1 MKKCKEYDML
11 DKQIKAYCGAG
22 CRSLFF
28 RNVLVP
34 DWWRKEMCEDGSLTF
49 SMAYV
54 VAQHLGV
61 SLMPLV
67 NGGDVTI
74 DGGMSAIAYKKRC
87 DDDEEAV
94 DRTSAFMRQLA
105 ISTLSG
111 IGEQK
116 DIPCKPEEMRGAL
129 LRDYKEVDFLNLL
142 DFCWSLN
149 IPVLS
154 ISSQMPHSAHWHRP
168 QAAVFKDKGKYCIF
182 ILEKSPF
189 NAKPLFLL
197 AHELGH
203 IASGHLDDCDGCHID
218 DNVAFG
224 NAKECEKEANDFA
237 LKLLG
242 GDYEFEICPS
252 SYPKDIADWA
262 IATGKAHNVNPG
274 HLILR
279 DAFVKADGKDKET
292 MKRVNA
298 TSTAALK
305 ILNQADETAPER
317 LILIRELANI
327 LEDDFNDETYEF
339 IARGTGLML
348 EDAGK

>member
-197 AHELGH
+197 VFGLRAYGKEIMCLVDSFHEPLAAIQPDEKLCVVFHMPQAIPGRFKRIEGILLCPACH
-203 IASGHLDDCDGCHID
+203 PIANNIKHVKTLPSCKAPCGGW
-218 DNVAFG
+218 
-224 NAKECEKEANDFA
+224 FA
-237 LKLLG
+237 AGKPVLS
-242 GDYEFEICPS
+242 CR
-252 SYPKDIADWA
+252 PKDQFNGLVSLARRADDEA
-262 IATGKAHNVNPG
+262 LV
-274 HLILR
+274 ILQDLKPALNISGIISEALRGLQPSVVYQCGGTDFR
-279 DAFVKADGKDKET
+279 DKLF
-292 MKRVNA
+292 
-298 TSTAALK
+298 L
-305 ILNQADETAPER
+305 
-317 LILIRELANI
+317 
-327 LEDDFNDETYEF
+327 
-339 IARGTGLML
+339 
-348 EDAGK
+348 